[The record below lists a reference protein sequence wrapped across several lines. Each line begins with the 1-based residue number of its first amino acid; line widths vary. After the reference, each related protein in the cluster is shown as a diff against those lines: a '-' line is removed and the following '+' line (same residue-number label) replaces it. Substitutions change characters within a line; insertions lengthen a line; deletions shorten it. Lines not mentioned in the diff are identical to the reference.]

1 MTTVLLCDDEMLVRT
16 GLRTI
21 LSAQPDIEILGEAV
35 DGRDALEQTARP
47 ATRRRADGHANA
59 ELDGIETT
67 RRIHAG
73 PPPHPAVVMLTTFD
87 ADDYVHEAL
96 TAGACGFLLKSAPPD
111 ELVRAVRKAAERELL
126 LAPEITR
133 LLVSHYLERRSQP
146 SPVHG
151 FSLLTDREREVLE
164 LIAQRPIER
173 RHRGRAVPQR
183 GDRQDPHQQDLH
195 EARRARPRPSRRR
208 RLRIGTHPSRCQL
221 NDGGLAGGVDGDV
234 SERGRRR
241 HAGGCPAGARRS

>member
-21 LSAQPDIEILGEAV
+21 LSAQPDIEVIGEAGN
-35 DGRDALEQTARP
+35 GRDALDEVRVLRP
-47 ATRRRADGHANA
+47 DVVLMDIRMP

-73 PPPHPAVVMLTTFD
+73 PPPHPAVVMLTTFG
-87 ADDYVHEAL
+87 ADEYVHDAL

-111 ELVRAVRKAAERELL
+111 ELVRAVRKAAEHELL

-133 LLVSHYLERRSQP
+133 LLVTHYLEQRPQP
-146 SPVHG
+146 STVHG

-164 LIAQRPIER
+164 LIA
-173 RHRGRAVPQR
+173 RGRSNADVAAA
-183 GDRQDPHQQDLH
+183 LF
-195 EARRARPRPSRRR
+195 
-208 RLRIGTHPSRCQL
+208 
-221 NDGGLAGGVDGDV
+221 V
-234 SERGRRR
+234 SEATVKTHVNRIFMKLGVRDRAQAVVAAYESGLIR
-241 HAGGCPAGARRS
+241 PGVN

>member
-21 LSAQPDIEILGEAV
+21 LSAQPDIEVLGEAV
-35 DGRDALEQTARP
+35 NGRDALEQLRVLRP
-47 ATRRRADGHANA
+47 DVVLMDVRMP

-87 ADDYVHEAL
+87 ADDYVHDAL

-164 LIAQRPIER
+164 LIA
-173 RHRGRAVPQR
+173 RGRSNADIAAALFLSEATVKTHINRIFMKLGVRDRAQAVVAAYES
-183 GDRQDPHQQDLH
+183 GLI
-195 EARRARPRPSRRR
+195 RP
-208 RLRIGTHPSRCQL
+208 
-221 NDGGLAGGVDGDV
+221 GV
-234 SERGRRR
+234 S
-241 HAGGCPAGARRS
+241 

>member
-35 DGRDALEQTARP
+35 NGRDALEQVRVLQP
-47 ATRRRADGHANA
+47 HVVLMDIRMP

-67 RRIHAG
+67 RRIHTG

-133 LLVSHYLERRSQP
+133 LLVAHYLERRSQP
-146 SPVHG
+146 SPVDG

-164 LIAQRPIER
+164 QIA
-173 RHRGRAVPQR
+173 RGRSNADIAATLFLSVATVKTHVNRIFMKLGVRDRAQAVVAAYES
-183 GDRQDPHQQDLH
+183 GLI
-195 EARRARPRPSRRR
+195 RP
-208 RLRIGTHPSRCQL
+208 
-221 NDGGLAGGVDGDV
+221 
-234 SERGRRR
+234 
-241 HAGGCPAGARRS
+241 GAS

>member
-35 DGRDALEQTARP
+35 DGRDALEQLRVLRP
-47 ATRRRADGHANA
+47 DVVLMDVRMP

-164 LIAQRPIER
+164 LIA
-173 RHRGRAVPQR
+173 RGRSNADIAAALFLSEATVKTHINRIFMKLGVRDRAQAVVAAYES
-183 GDRQDPHQQDLH
+183 GLI
-195 EARRARPRPSRRR
+195 RP
-208 RLRIGTHPSRCQL
+208 
-221 NDGGLAGGVDGDV
+221 GV
-234 SERGRRR
+234 S
-241 HAGGCPAGARRS
+241 

>member
-21 LSAQPDIEILGEAV
+21 LSTQPDIEILGEAV
-35 DGRDALEQTARP
+35 DGRDALEQLRVLRP
-47 ATRRRADGHANA
+47 DVVLMDVRMP

-164 LIAQRPIER
+164 LIA
-173 RHRGRAVPQR
+173 RGRSNADIAAALFLSEATVKTHINRIFMKLGVRDRAQAVVAAYES
-183 GDRQDPHQQDLH
+183 GLI
-195 EARRARPRPSRRR
+195 RP
-208 RLRIGTHPSRCQL
+208 
-221 NDGGLAGGVDGDV
+221 GV
-234 SERGRRR
+234 S
-241 HAGGCPAGARRS
+241 

>member
-21 LSAQPDIEILGEAV
+21 LSAQPDIEIVGEAV
-35 DGRDALEQTARP
+35 DGRDALEQVRVLRP
-47 ATRRRADGHANA
+47 DVVLMDIRMP

-67 RRIHAG
+67 RRIQTG

-133 LLVSHYLERRSQP
+133 LLVAHYLERRSTP
-146 SPVHG
+146 STVHG
-151 FSLLTDREREVLE
+151 FGLLTDREREVLE
-164 LIAQRPIER
+164 QIA
-173 RHRGRAVPQR
+173 RGRSNADIAAALFLSEATVKTHVNRIFMKLGVRDRAQAVVAAYES
-183 GDRQDPHQQDLH
+183 GLI
-195 EARRARPRPSRRR
+195 RP
-208 RLRIGTHPSRCQL
+208 
-221 NDGGLAGGVDGDV
+221 GV
-234 SERGRRR
+234 S
-241 HAGGCPAGARRS
+241 

>member
-35 DGRDALEQTARP
+35 NGRDALEHVRVLRP
-47 ATRRRADGHANA
+47 DVVLMDIRMPD
-59 ELDGIETT
+59 LDGIETT
-67 RRIHAG
+67 RRIHTG

-126 LAPEITR
+126 RAPR
-133 LLVSHYLERRSQP
+133 
-146 SPVHG
+146 SPVCS
-151 FSLLTDREREVLE
+151 SLTTSSV
-164 LIAQRPIER
+164 A
-173 RHRGRAVPQR
+173 H
-183 GDRQDPHQQDLH
+183 
-195 EARRARPRPSRRR
+195 SRRR
-208 RLRIGTHPSRCQL
+208 CTASVCSPTA
-221 NDGGLAGGVDGDV
+221 N
-234 SERGRRR
+234 
-241 HAGGCPAGARRS
+241 ARSSS

>member
-21 LSAQPDIEILGEAV
+21 LSAQPDIDVLGEAGN
-35 DGRDALEQTARP
+35 GREALEQVRVLRP
-47 ATRRRADGHANA
+47 EVVLMDIRMP

-67 RRIHAG
+67 RRIHAA

-87 ADDYVHEAL
+87 VDDYVHEAL

-133 LLVSHYLERRSQP
+133 LLVTHNLERRPQP
-146 SPVHG
+146 STVHG
-151 FSLLTDREREVLE
+151 FDLLTDREREVLE
-164 LIAQRPIER
+164 LIA
-173 RHRGRAVPQR
+173 RGRSNADIAAALFLSEATVQTHINRIFMKLGVRDRAQAVVAAYES
-183 GDRQDPHQQDLH
+183 GLI
-195 EARRARPRPSRRR
+195 RP
-208 RLRIGTHPSRCQL
+208 
-221 NDGGLAGGVDGDV
+221 GVG
-234 SERGRRR
+234 
-241 HAGGCPAGARRS
+241 

>member
-21 LSAQPDIEILGEAV
+21 LSAQPDIEIVGEAV
-35 DGRDALEQTARP
+35 DGRDALEQVRVLRP
-47 ATRRRADGHANA
+47 DVVLMDIRMP

-67 RRIHAG
+67 RRIHTG

-133 LLVSHYLERRSQP
+133 LLVAHYLERRSTP
-146 SPVHG
+146 STVHG
-151 FSLLTDREREVLE
+151 FGLLTDREREVLE
-164 LIAQRPIER
+164 QIA
-173 RHRGRAVPQR
+173 RGRSNADIAAGLFLSEATVKTHVNRIFMKLGVRDRAQAVVAAYES
-183 GDRQDPHQQDLH
+183 GLI
-195 EARRARPRPSRRR
+195 RP
-208 RLRIGTHPSRCQL
+208 
-221 NDGGLAGGVDGDV
+221 GV
-234 SERGRRR
+234 S
-241 HAGGCPAGARRS
+241 

>member
-21 LSAQPDIEILGEAV
+21 LSAQPDIDVLGEASN
-35 DGRDALEQTARP
+35 GRDALER
-47 ATRRRADGHANA
+47 TRVLCPDVVLMDIRMP

-73 PPPHPAVVMLTTFD
+73 PPPHPGVVMLTTFD
-87 ADDYVHEAL
+87 ADDYVHAAL

-133 LLVSHYLERRSQP
+133 LLVTHYLERRPQP
-146 SPVHG
+146 ATVHG
-151 FSLLTDREREVLE
+151 FDLLTDREREVLE
-164 LIAQRPIER
+164 LIG
-173 RHRGRAVPQR
+173 RGRSNADIAAGLFLSEATVKTHVNRIFMKLGVRDRAQAVVVAYES
-183 GDRQDPHQQDLH
+183 GLI
-195 EARRARPRPSRRR
+195 RP
-208 RLRIGTHPSRCQL
+208 
-221 NDGGLAGGVDGDV
+221 GVG
-234 SERGRRR
+234 
-241 HAGGCPAGARRS
+241 